1 MSYKFQK
8 FTTVYPGYTE
18 QFLVDNPDYR
28 SLSYQQLYERFVGS
42 HYGWADYYA
51 RKLGALGREA
61 QDIIADVEPLQKAWA
76 RERGVNYRPGH
87 WLRDIAL
94 AQVRCF
100 RPDVI
105 FLQDLYTFDASFRR
119 QLRQAGGKGLLMIG
133 WQAAPIKDYSLLR
146 DLDLVLTCAPHFVD
160 YIRQAGMDAAL
171 FLHAFEPSVL
181 ASLPSNL
188 NRDLDFTFI
197 GSFVIQQGF
206 HNDRYALVRYLMQS
220 TPLHVWGQVHKAS
233 VPSRRIRLMSK
244 AAAVAGKL
252 TGRGSQRTRPQT
264 NQQPGPRVVPEGV
277 SAGNSAGPNHQ
288 NRFHDPVF
296 GLRYY
301 EILARSKL
309 TFNSHI
315 DCAEQYAG
323 NMRLFEATGAG
334 ACLLTDRKSNLSELF
349 EPDVELVT
357 YGSAEECAEKVNY
370 LLEHDELRVAIA
382 AAGQRRVLR
391 DHTFEQ
397 RAIYLDELIQQALR

>member
-18 QFLVDNPDYR
+18 QFLADNPDYR

-42 HYGWADYYA
+42 HYGWANYYA
-51 RKLGALGREA
+51 RSLNALGCEA
-61 QDIIADVEPLQKAWA
+61 QDMIADVEPLQKAWA
-76 RERGVNYRPGH
+76 RERGVAFGQDNWRH
-87 WLRDIAL
+87 DIVL
-94 AQVRCF
+94 AQVKSF

-105 FLQDLYTFDASFRR
+105 FLQDLYSFDASFRQ
-119 QLRQAGGKGLLMIG
+119 QLREAGRRDVLMIG
-133 WQAAPIKDYSLLR
+133 WQAAPIKDYRVLK

-160 YIRQAGMDAAL
+160 YMRQSGINAVL

-181 ASLPSNL
+181 AALPSKL
-188 NRDLDFTFI
+188 TRDLDFTFI
-197 GSFVIQQGF
+197 GSFVLQQGF

-220 TPLHVWGQVHKAS
+220 TPLHVWGQVYEAS
-233 VPSRRIRLMSK
+233 VSSRRTRLLSK

-252 TGRGSQRTRPQT
+252 TGLGSLRSRLQSKVD
-264 NQQPGPRVVPEGV
+264 PGPRVFPEEV
-277 SAGNSAGPNHQ
+277 SSGDSGGPNHQ
-288 NRFHDPVF
+288 SRFHDPVF

-334 ACLLTDRKSNLSELF
+334 ACLLTDRKSNLAELF

-357 YGSAEECAEKVNY
+357 YGSAEECAEKANY
-370 LLEHDELRVAIA
+370 LLDHAEQRVAIA

-397 RAIYLDELIQQALR
+397 RAIYLDDLIQRALR

>member
-8 FTTVYPGYTE
+8 FSTVYPGYTE
-18 QFLVDNPDYR
+18 QFLADNPDYR
-28 SLSYQQLYERFVGS
+28 ALSYQQLYERFVGS
-42 HYGWADYYA
+42 HYGWANYYA
-51 RKLGALGREA
+51 RGLNALGCEA

-76 RERGVNYRPGH
+76 RERGVDYRQDN
-87 WLRDIAL
+87 WRRDIVL
-94 AQVRCF
+94 AQVRSF

-105 FLQDLYTFDASFRR
+105 FLQDLYSFDAAFRQ
-119 QLRQAGGKGLLMIG
+119 QLREAGGTGVLMIG

-160 YIRQAGMDAAL
+160 YMRQAGVNAVL

-181 ASLPSNL
+181 ASLPPKL
-188 NRDLDFTFI
+188 TRDLDFTFI
-197 GSFVIQQGF
+197 GSFVLQQGF
-206 HNDRYALVRYLMQS
+206 HNDRYALVRYLMES
-220 TPLHVWGQVHKAS
+220 TPLHVWGQVHEAS
-233 VPSRRIRLMSK
+233 VSSRRTRLMSK
-244 AAAVAGKL
+244 AAAVAGKV
-252 TGRGSQRTRPQT
+252 TGRGSLWTRLQSKLP
-264 NQQPGPRVVPEGV
+264 PDPRVLPRGF
-277 SAGNSAGPNHQ
+277 SPGDSAGPNHQ

-334 ACLLTDRKSNLSELF
+334 ACLLTDRKSNLAELF

-370 LLEHDELRVAIA
+370 LLDHDEQRMTIA
-382 AAGQRRVLR
+382 AAGHRRVLR

-397 RAIYLDELIQQALR
+397 RAIYLDDLIRQALR